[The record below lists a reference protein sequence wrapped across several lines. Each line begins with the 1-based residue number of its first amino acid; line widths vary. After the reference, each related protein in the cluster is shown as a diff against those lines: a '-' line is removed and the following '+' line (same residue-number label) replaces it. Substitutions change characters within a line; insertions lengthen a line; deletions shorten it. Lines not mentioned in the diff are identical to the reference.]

1 MQQSSNYDEQGAR
14 IEGLL
19 LDIQRKLDIQSIAIA
34 QIQDELSAS
43 RRRDEWY
50 HVQFSQM
57 LRVLARDTREL
68 RATLICSLLSEGPL
82 SAQALNA
89 LLRQAHGEPQEGV
102 TVEVPSPA
110 RN

>member
-1 MQQSSNYDEQGAR
+1 MHQTSPHEEQSAR

-19 LDIQRKLDIQSIAIA
+19 LDIQRRLDIQSIAIA
-34 QIQDELSAS
+34 QIQDELAAS

-68 RATLICSLLSEGPL
+68 RATLICSLLSEGPV
-82 SAQALNA
+82 SAQTIQA
-89 LLRQAHGEPQEGV
+89 LLRQAHGPQDEPAE
-102 TVEVPSPA
+102 PPRPA

>member
-1 MQQSSNYDEQGAR
+1 MPHTPYPDDQGAR

-19 LDIQRKLDIQSIAIA
+19 LDIQRKLDVQSIAIA
-34 QIQDELSAS
+34 QIQDELAGS

-57 LRVLARDTREL
+57 LRLLARDTREL
-68 RATLICSLLSEGPL
+68 RATLICSLLSEGPV
-82 SAQALNA
+82 SAQTLYA
-89 LLRQAHGEPQEGV
+89 LLRKAHGEAEAQA
-102 TVEVPSPA
+102 VPAPD

>member
-1 MQQSSNYDEQGAR
+1 MHHTSAHSEQSAR

-19 LDIQRKLDIQSIAIA
+19 LDIQRQLDIQSIAIA
-34 QIQDELSAS
+34 QIQDELADS

-68 RATLICSLLSEGPL
+68 RATLICSLLSEGPV
-82 SAQALNA
+82 SAKTIHA
-89 LLRQAHGEPQEGV
+89 LLRQAHEGRAEAAE
-102 TVEVPSPA
+102 TLGPA